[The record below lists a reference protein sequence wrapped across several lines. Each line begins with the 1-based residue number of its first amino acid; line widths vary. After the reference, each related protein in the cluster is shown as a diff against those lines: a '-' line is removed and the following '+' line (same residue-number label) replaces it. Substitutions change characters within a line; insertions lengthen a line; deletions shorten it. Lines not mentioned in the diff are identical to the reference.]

1 MTKNIALFSYES
13 IEIHNLQEVYN
24 ETCDTVK
31 FKIWGLQEDRT
42 RNFLYH
48 FGCVI
53 LLGIP
58 YLIFSFYPKLKSV
71 KFKKAP
77 LESATILL
85 ITDNFGASEY
95 VNVQNEIVSVSN
107 LTELRYF
114 LYRLTKYVW
123 HCETKSFVTLQVFIP
138 AKTVDEYLNDTNGL
152 TNEEYISSLDLYGK
166 NKIEVEIKPYWT
178 LFIEEVLNPF
188 YIFQVFSVGL
198 WLFDDYLLYA
208 FCVVGL
214 TIFSSVTS
222 LLQTRR
228 QSEAIRDLAESS
240 KCLEVTVLRK
250 YLNDNSSQII
260 DPVDLVPGDLII
272 LCSSKYTMPCDAVL
286 LTGECIVNESVLT
299 GESVPET
306 KTALHSGTEMYD
318 VDEHK
323 RHTLFSGTTVIQTR
337 YYSSEHVLARVV
349 RTGFDTTKGSLVKS
363 ILFPVP
369 VDLKFYR
376 DSMKFVLVLFSVA
389 MIGMTYCL
397 YLYISRHAPL
407 KDIIIRTL
415 DIITIVVP
423 PALPAAI
430 AVGTVYSQNRLRK
443 IGIFCI
449 SPPRI
454 NVCGKIK
461 IACFDKTGTLT
472 HDGLDMNCV
481 IPCTDASFSDPVSD
495 VRQLDVESKLV
506 QIMATCHS
514 LTRVDN
520 VLNGDPLELSM
531 FEFTKWELE
540 ELGMTE
546 TARYDMLAP
555 TVVGPTLNHNLNPLD
570 INETELPYE
579 IALLRKFAFSSTFQC
594 MSVICRDLRQPHM
607 VAFTKGAPE
616 KLLNMCREE
625 TIPENFLSKL
635 AQYTAQ
641 GYRVIALG
649 YKDLPENFKWKEAQK
664 VKRDKIECD
673 LTFLGFL
680 IMHNPLKEETAP
692 VIKILQNANIR
703 TVMVTGDNILTA
715 ISVAHDCG
723 MVRKSDKIF
732 ILTVETTRAD
742 ENQMETTR
750 LQYEEVGRAL
760 VTDSVVS
767 IDRDHYHIA
776 VEGKTWSK
784 LRTHYPDL
792 IAGLLVKA
800 TIFARFKSDQKT
812 ELITYLQKLDYIVS
826 MVGDGANDCG
836 ALKAAHVGVS
846 LSQAEASV
854 AAPFTSSIPN
864 ISCLVHL
871 MLEGR
876 CALVTSFTL
885 FKYMALYSLIQFL
898 SVLILYRA
906 HSMIGDAQFLFVD
919 LIITTSFAITM
930 ARQGPSGYLGSK
942 RPMSSL
948 VSAKNVLPLL
958 LQIALCALF
967 QIGSIYYLFQQKWFK
982 PIPSNTIEPIIV
994 SWENTVVFCV
1004 SCYQYIILA
1013 VVYSKGRPYREMLIT
1028 NSWFLLSAVILVI
1041 AVTWLIVYPCKYIA
1055 DLMNLV
1061 YIPHGKR
1068 VENDFK
1074 YSLLAFPVLHLILA
1088 SLIEVGM
1095 ADREW
1100 LKKCIQF
1107 IKCKSIPKNRYKL
1120 LLREHNYLPLINDTD
1135 SLF

>member
-1 MTKNIALFSYES
+1 MNSYNRINGYES

-24 ETCDTVK
+24 ESCDAVK

-58 YLIFSFYPKLKSV
+58 YLLFCFYPKLKSV

-85 ITDNFGASEY
+85 ITDNFGVSEY
-95 VNVQNEIVSVSN
+95 VTVQNEIISLPNV
-107 LTELRYF
+107 TELRYF
-114 LYRLTKYVW
+114 LYQHTKYIW
-123 HCETKSFVTLQVFIP
+123 HWETKSFVTLQVFMP
-138 AKTVDEYLNDTNGL
+138 AKTIDEYLNDTNGL
-152 TNEEYISSLDLYGK
+152 TYEEYMSSLDLYGK
-166 NKIEVEIKPYWT
+166 NKIEVEIKSYST

-188 YIFQVFSVGL
+188 YIFQVFSVVL
-198 WLFDDYLLYA
+198 WLCDDYLLYA
-208 FCVVGL
+208 FCVVAL
-214 TIFSSVTS
+214 TIYSSVTS

-228 QSEAIRDLAESS
+228 QSEAIRDLVESS
-240 KCLEVTVLRK
+240 KCHEVSVLRR
-250 YLNDNSSQII
+250 YNVNDVSVNDMII
-260 DPVDLVPGDLII
+260 DPEDLVPGDLIV
-272 LCSSKYTMPCDAVL
+272 LRSSKYTMPCDAVL

-299 GESVPET
+299 
-306 KTALHSGTEMYD
+306 ARD
-318 VDEHK
+318 F
-323 RHTLFSGTTVIQTR
+323 LFTSEDR
-337 YYSSEHVLARVV
+337 Y
-349 RTGFDTTKGSLVKS
+349 
-363 ILFPVP
+363 
-369 VDLKFYR
+369 FY
-376 DSMKFVLVLFSVA
+376 
-389 MIGMTYCL
+389 
-397 YLYISRHAPL
+397 
-407 KDIIIRTL
+407 
-415 DIITIVVP
+415 
-423 PALPAAI
+423 
-430 AVGTVYSQNRLRK
+430 
-443 IGIFCI
+443 
-449 SPPRI
+449 
-454 NVCGKIK
+454 
-461 IACFDKTGTLT
+461 
-472 HDGLDMNCV
+472 
-481 IPCTDASFSDPVSD
+481 
-495 VRQLDVESKLV
+495 
-506 QIMATCHS
+506 
-514 LTRVDN
+514 
-520 VLNGDPLELSM
+520 
-531 FEFTKWELE
+531 
-540 ELGMTE
+540 
-546 TARYDMLAP
+546 
-555 TVVGPTLNHNLNPLD
+555 
-570 INETELPYE
+570 LPYE
-579 IALLRKFAFSSTFQC
+579 IALLRTFTFSSTFQC
-594 MSVICRDLRQPHM
+594 MSVICRDLRQPNM

-625 TIPENFLSKL
+625 TIPENFLAKL
-635 AQYTAQ
+635 AEYTAQ

-649 YKDLPENFKWKEAQK
+649 YKDLPESFKWKEAQK

-692 VIKILQNANIR
+692 VIKILHNANIR

-732 ILTVETTRAD
+732 ILSVETTMGD
-742 ENQMETTR
+742 ENQMESTR
-750 LQYEEVGRAL
+750 IQYEEVGRAL
-760 VTDSVVS
+760 VTDSIVS

-776 VEGKTWSK
+776 IEGKTWSK

-792 IAGLLVKA
+792 IPSLLVTA

-854 AAPFTSSIPN
+854 AAPFTSSIQN

-876 CALVTSFTL
+876 CALVTSFVQ

-906 HSMIGDAQFLFVD
+906 HSMIGDSQFLFVD

-930 ARQGPSGYLGSK
+930 ARQGPSGYLSSK

-967 QIGSIYYLFQQKWFK
+967 QMGSIYYLFQQRWFK

-1028 NSWFLLSAVILVI
+1028 NSWFLLSAVLLVI
-1041 AVTWLIVYPCKYIA
+1041 AVTWLVVYPCEYIA
-1055 DLMNLV
+1055 DLMNVV

-1068 VENDFK
+1068 PENDFK
-1074 YSLLAFPVLHLILA
+1074 YSLLAFPVLHFILA

-1120 LLREHNYLPLINDTD
+1120 LLREQNYSPLINDTEP
-1135 SLF
+1135 LL

>member
-1 MTKNIALFSYES
+1 MNSYNRINGYES

-77 LESATILL
+77 LERATILL
-85 ITDNFGASEY
+85 ITDNFGVSEY
-95 VNVQNEIVSVSN
+95 INVQNEIVSVSN

-260 DPVDLVPGDLII
+260 DPIDLVPGDLII

-306 KTALHSGTEMYD
+306 KTALHSGSEMYD

-495 VRQLDVESKLV
+495 VRQLDVEAKLV

-625 TIPENFLSKL
+625 TIPDNFLSKL
-635 AQYTAQ
+635 AEYTAQ

-792 IAGLLVKA
+792 IASLLVKA

-836 ALKAAHVGVS
+836 
-846 LSQAEASV
+846 
-854 AAPFTSSIPN
+854 
-864 ISCLVHL
+864 
-871 MLEGR
+871 
-876 CALVTSFTL
+876 
-885 FKYMALYSLIQFL
+885 
-898 SVLILYRA
+898 A

-967 QIGSIYYLFQQKWFK
+967 QIGSIYYLFQQRWFK